1 MALERRKKKDERRKK
16 KKVYIIYAC
25 IACMLSYKNGSENN
39 RQQEGA
45 ETRKAR
51 MRKVQ
56 RTGILW
62 EKKGE
67 KGKSDTRTSNVV
79 SHHRTNRAR
88 PCLTSEIGRDQ
99 VLSR

>member
-51 MRKVQ
+51 MRTAY
-56 RTGILW
+56 RNSM
-62 EKKGE
+62 EKK
-67 KGKSDTRTSNVV
+67 R
-79 SHHRTNRAR
+79 
-88 PCLTSEIGRDQ
+88 
-99 VLSR
+99 